1 LAPTGLARYNAISEV
16 QRELRFS
23 YMHPKEQI
31 QEDLKTAM
39 KSADTR
45 RREVLR
51 LMMAAFKQVEV
62 DRRIELSESDALGV
76 LMNEAKKRREA
87 IEEMDRAGRTDLA
100 DQERYELGV
109 IEVYLPKQL
118 GHDEIVPLVREA
130 IQEVGATG
138 PRDIGR
144 VMQVLMPRIK
154 GQADGKLVNAIVRDM
169 LS

>member
-1 LAPTGLARYNAISEV
+1 
-16 QRELRFS
+16 
-23 YMHPKEQI
+23 MHPKEQI

-39 KSADTR
+39 KAGDTR

-62 DRRIELSESDALGV
+62 DRRIELSESDAVGV

-87 IEEMDRAGRTDLA
+87 IDEMDRAGRTDLA

-109 IEVYLPKQL
+109 IEAYLPKQL

-130 IQEVGATG
+130 IQEVGATS
-138 PRDIGR
+138 PKDMGR